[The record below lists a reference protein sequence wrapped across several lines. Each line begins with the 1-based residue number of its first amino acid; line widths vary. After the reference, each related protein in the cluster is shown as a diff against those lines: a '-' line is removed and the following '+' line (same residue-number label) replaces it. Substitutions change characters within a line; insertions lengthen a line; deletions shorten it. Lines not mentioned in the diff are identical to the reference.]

1 MYWLWKI
8 NNNDYEWGVINKI
21 IITPYFL
28 MDFPTGMKSQSDSLI
43 LLDWLS
49 RDNSSFSERLRAITY
64 VSFIMAGFR
73 PNSEI
78 IWKFRK

>member
-28 MDFPTGMKSQSDSLI
+28 MDFPTGMKSQSEII
-43 LLDWLS
+43 LYIAKQFKGSPDQSHFIFEINVGKS
-49 RDNSSFSERLRAITY
+49 RIRHLERLWT
-64 VSFIMAGFR
+64 
-73 PNSEI
+73 
-78 IWKFRK
+78 